1 MALQSPGV
9 ETKETSV
16 QSTVVRNS
24 TGRAAIVGKFS
35 WGPAYQIRQI
45 TNEVELA
52 NYFGTPDNLTAD
64 YFMSAVN
71 FLQYG
76 DDLRTVRV
84 VDKDAAKNASAI
96 FEQIKTTI
104 TAAGSNY
111 SVNDVIKV
119 KYNNVVV
126 EENGYV
132 SKVDS
137 NGKIVA
143 IVIPSANIVARAKQ
157 IGTYPNISTGWTT
170 EIVSATS
177 GVSATITINGIESD
191 SGITLLNLD
200 LAKETITAADVGNTP
215 SFMTMC
221 KNYQLPAVAA
231 IYAGELGSTVQVE
244 IISRTAFNTGADI
257 TARPSGKKTKNS
269 GKSVMTYG
277 PQNDNQYAFVV
288 RRGGIV
294 QESFIVSTSKED
306 KDIYGTNI
314 YMDDFFANGGS
325 RYIYGTSVNWPA
337 GFSGILEFGGGL
349 SSNSTT
355 GADELMAGWDLFA
368 DPEALHVPL
377 LIAGACAGEDKAI
390 SSTVQKHAISIGD
403 ERRDCTVFVSPPKS
417 LLVNIPLTQAIDNI
431 VSWRRGTS
439 GNNGSPI
446 DDNLNVSSSY
456 MFLDGNYKYQ
466 YDKYN
471 DVNRWV
477 PLAADIAGLC
487 VYTDSVA
494 QPWMSPAGYNRGQIR
509 NCIKLA
515 IEPRTS
521 HRDALYQEQINPVTG
536 FAGGSGFVLFGD
548 KTGTTVPSP
557 FDRINVRRLFNM
569 IKKDIGD
576 NAKYKLFEN
585 NDDFTRSAFRMDASQ
600 YMSNIRALG
609 GCYDYRIV
617 CDTTNNTPDVIDRNE
632 FVASIYVKPARSI
645 NYITLNFVAT
655 STGADFDELIGPQ
668 SLA

>member
-1 MALQSPGV
+1 MALQSPGI

-45 TNEVELA
+45 SNEVELV
-52 NYFGTPDNLTAD
+52 NYFGSPDNLTAD

-76 DDLRTVRV
+76 NDLRVVRV

-96 FEQIKTTI
+96 FNQIKTTI
-104 TAAGSNY
+104 ASQGSNY
-111 SVNDVIKV
+111 TVNDTIKV
-119 KYNNVVV
+119 KYNSVVV
-126 EENGYV
+126 EEKGKV

-137 NGKIVA
+137 NGKILSV
-143 IVIPSANIVARAKQ
+143 IIPSEKIVAHAKQ
-157 IGTYPNISTGWTT
+157 IGTYPDISTGWTT
-170 EIVSATS
+170 EIVSQSS
-177 GVSATITINGIESD
+177 GVSALITIDGIESN

-200 LAKETITAADVGNTP
+200 IAKETIQGTAFQTL
-215 SFMTMC
+215 TQ
-221 KNYQLPAVAA
+221 KYQLPSVVAL
-231 IYAGELGSTVQVE
+231 YPGELGSTVQVE
-244 IISRTAFNTGADI
+244 IISKAAYDSGAMI
-257 TARPSGKKTKNS
+257 SGYPSGVSVKNS
-269 GKSVMTYG
+269 GRSVMTYG
-277 PQNDNQYAFVV
+277 PQTDNQYAFVV

-294 QESFIVSTSKED
+294 QESFIVSTEKTD
-306 KDIYGTNI
+306 KDIYGVNI
-314 YMDDFFANGGS
+314 FMDDFFANGGS
-325 RYIYGTSVNWPA
+325 QYVYGTSLNWPK

-349 SSNSTT
+349 SSNDTV
-355 GADELMAGWDLFA
+355 GADELMNGWDMFA
-368 DPEALHVPL
+368 DREALHVPL
-377 LIAGACAGEDKAI
+377 LIAGACAGETVEI
-390 SSTVQKHAISIGD
+390 MSTVQKHVISIGD
-403 ERRDCTVFVSPPKS
+403 ERQDCTVFVSPPRS
-417 LLVNIPLTQAIDNI
+417 LLVNIPLATAVDNMI
-431 VSWRRGTS
+431 EWRTGYKLS
-439 GNNGSPI
+439 GGAAVDN
-446 DDNLNVSSSY
+446 NLNVSSSY
-456 MFLDGNYKYQ
+456 GFLDGNYKYQ

-477 PLAADIAGLC
+477 PLAGDIAGLC
-487 VYTDSVA
+487 VYTDSVS

-515 IEPRTS
+515 IEPRTA
-521 HRDALYQEQINPVTG
+521 HRDAMYQVQINPVTG

-548 KTGTTVPSP
+548 KTLTNVPSP

-585 NDDFTRSAFRMDASQ
+585 NDDFTRSSFRMDTGQ
-600 YMSNIRALG
+600 YMTNIRALG
-609 GCYDYRIV
+609 GCYDYRVI

-632 FVASIYVKPARSI
+632 FVATIYVKPPRSI

-655 STGADFDELIGPQ
+655 STGADFDELVGPQ
-668 SLA
+668 AV

>member
-1 MALQSPGV
+1 MALQSPGI

-45 TNEVELA
+45 SNEVELV
-52 NYFGTPDNLTAD
+52 NYFGSPDNLTAD

-76 DDLRTVRV
+76 NDLRVVRV

-96 FEQIKTTI
+96 FNQIKTTI
-104 TAAGSNY
+104 ASQGSNY
-111 SVNDVIKV
+111 TVGDVIKV
-119 KYNNVVV
+119 KYSNNVV
-126 EENGYV
+126 EENGKV

-137 NGKIVA
+137 NGKILAV
-143 IVIPSANIVARAKQ
+143 VIPSEKIVARAKQ
-157 IGTYPNISTGWTT
+157 IGTYPDISTGWTT
-170 EIVSATS
+170 EIVSQSS
-177 GVSATITINGIESD
+177 GVSASITIDGIESD

-200 LAKETITAADVGNTP
+200 IAKETIQGTAFQTLTQKYQIP
-215 SFMTMC
+215 SV
-221 KNYQLPAVAA
+221 VAL
-231 IYAGELGSTVQVE
+231 YPGELGSTVQVE
-244 IISRTAFNTGADI
+244 IISKAAYDSGAMI
-257 TARPSGKKTKNS
+257 SGFPSGISVKNS
-269 GKSVMTYG
+269 GRSVMTYG
-277 PQNDNQYAFVV
+277 PQTENQYAFVV

-294 QESFIVSTSKED
+294 QESFIVSTEKTD
-306 KDIYGTNI
+306 KDIYGVNI

-325 RYIYGTSVNWPA
+325 QYVFGTSMNWPK

-349 SSNSTT
+349 SSNDTV
-355 GADELMAGWDLFA
+355 GADELMTGWDMFA
-368 DPEALHVPL
+368 DREALHVPL
-377 LIAGACAGEDKAI
+377 LIAGACAGETVEVM
-390 SSTVQKHAISIGD
+390 STVQKHVISIGD
-403 ERRDCTVFVSPPKS
+403 ERQDCTVFVSPPRS
-417 LLVNIPLTQAIDNI
+417 LLVNIPLAQAVDNI
-431 VSWRRGTS
+431 IEWRMGYTIS
-439 GNNGSPI
+439 GNTPVDN
-446 DDNLNVSSSY
+446 NLNVSSSY
-456 MFLDGNYKYQ
+456 GFLDGNYKYQ

-477 PLAADIAGLC
+477 PLAGDIAGLC

-515 IEPRTS
+515 IEPRTA
-521 HRDALYQEQINPVTG
+521 HRDAMYQVQINPVTG

-548 KTGTTVPSP
+548 KTLTNVPSP

-585 NDDFTRSAFRMDASQ
+585 NDDFTRASFRMDTGQ
-600 YMSNIRALG
+600 YMTNIRALG
-609 GCYDYRIV
+609 GCYDYRVI
-617 CDTTNNTPDVIDRNE
+617 CDITNNTPDVIDRNE
-632 FVASIYVKPARSI
+632 FVATVYVKPPRSI

-655 STGADFDELIGPQ
+655 STGADFDELVGPQ
-668 SLA
+668 AV

>member
-1 MALQSPGV
+1 MALQSPGI

-45 TNEVELA
+45 SNEVEMV
-52 NYFGTPDNLTAD
+52 NYFGSPDNLTAD

-76 DDLRTVRV
+76 NDLRVVRV

-96 FEQIKTTI
+96 FNQIKTTI
-104 TAAGSNY
+104 ASQGSNY
-111 SVNDVIKV
+111 TVNDVIKV

-126 EENGYV
+126 EENGKV

-137 NGKIVA
+137 NGKILAV
-143 IVIPSANIVARAKQ
+143 IIPSEKIVARAKQ
-157 IGTYPNISTGWTT
+157 IGTYPDISTGWTT
-170 EIVSATS
+170 EIVSQSS
-177 GVSATITINGIESD
+177 GVSASITIDGIESD

-200 LAKETITAADVGNTP
+200 IAKETIQGTAFQTLTQKYQIP
-215 SFMTMC
+215 SV
-221 KNYQLPAVAA
+221 VAL
-231 IYAGELGSTVQVE
+231 YPGELGSTVQVE
-244 IISRTAFNTGADI
+244 IISKAAYDSGAMI
-257 TARPSGKKTKNS
+257 SGYPSGVSVKNS
-269 GKSVMTYG
+269 GRSVMTYG
-277 PQNDNQYAFVV
+277 PQTDNQYAFVV

-294 QESFIVSTSKED
+294 QESFIVSTEKTD
-306 KDIYGTNI
+306 KDIYGVNI
-314 YMDDFFANGGS
+314 FMDDFFANGGS
-325 RYIYGTSVNWPA
+325 QYVYGTSLNWPK

-349 SSNSTT
+349 SSNDTV
-355 GADELMAGWDLFA
+355 GADELMTGWDMFA
-368 DPEALHVPL
+368 DREALHVPL
-377 LIAGACAGEDKAI
+377 LIAGACAGETVEI
-390 SSTVQKHAISIGD
+390 MSTVQKHVISIGD
-403 ERRDCTVFVSPPKS
+403 ERQDCTVFVSPPRS
-417 LLVNIPLTQAIDNI
+417 LMVNIPLATAVDNI
-431 VSWRRGTS
+431 IEWRAGYKLSGGTPVD
-439 GNNGSPI
+439 N
-446 DDNLNVSSSY
+446 NLNVSSSY
-456 MFLDGNYKYQ
+456 GFLDGNYKYQ

-477 PLAADIAGLC
+477 PLAGDIAGLC

-515 IEPRTS
+515 IEPRTA
-521 HRDALYQEQINPVTG
+521 HRDAMYQVQINPVTG

-548 KTGTTVPSP
+548 KTLTNVPSP

-585 NDDFTRSAFRMDASQ
+585 NDDFTRSSFRMDTGQ
-600 YMSNIRALG
+600 YMTNIRALG
-609 GCYDYRIV
+609 GCYDYRVI

-632 FVASIYVKPARSI
+632 FVATIYVKPPRSI

-655 STGADFDELIGPQ
+655 STGADFDELVGPQ
-668 SLA
+668 AV

>member
-1 MALQSPGV
+1 MALQSPGI

-45 TNEVELA
+45 SNEVELV
-52 NYFGTPDNLTAD
+52 NYFGSPDNLTAD

-76 DDLRTVRV
+76 NDLRVVRV

-96 FEQIKTTI
+96 FNQIKTTI
-104 TAAGSNY
+104 ASQGSNY
-111 SVNDVIKV
+111 TVNDTIKV
-119 KYNNVVV
+119 KYNSVVV
-126 EENGYV
+126 EENGKV

-137 NGKIVA
+137 NGKILAV
-143 IVIPSANIVARAKQ
+143 IIPSEKIVARAKQ
-157 IGTYPNISTGWTT
+157 IGTYPDISTGWTT
-170 EIVSATS
+170 EIVSQSS
-177 GVSATITINGIESD
+177 GVSASITIDGIESD

-200 LAKETITAADVGNTP
+200 IAKETIQGT
-215 SFMTMC
+215 SFQTLTQ
-221 KNYQLPAVAA
+221 KYQLPSVVAL
-231 IYAGELGSTVQVE
+231 YPGELGSTVQVE
-244 IISRTAFNTGADI
+244 IISKAAYDSGAMI
-257 TARPSGKKTKNS
+257 SGYPSGVSVKNS
-269 GKSVMTYG
+269 GCSVMTYG
-277 PQNDNQYAFVV
+277 PQTDNQYAFVV

-294 QESFIVSTSKED
+294 QESFIVSTEKTD
-306 KDIYGTNI
+306 KDIYGVNI
-314 YMDDFFANGGS
+314 FMDDFFANGGS
-325 RYIYGTSVNWPA
+325 QYVYGTSLNWPK

-349 SSNSTT
+349 SSNDTV
-355 GADELMAGWDLFA
+355 GADELMNGWDMFA
-368 DPEALHVPL
+368 DREALHVPL
-377 LIAGACAGEDKAI
+377 LIAGACAGETVEI
-390 SSTVQKHAISIGD
+390 MSTVQKHVISIGD
-403 ERRDCTVFVSPPKS
+403 ERQDCTVFVSPPRS
-417 LLVNIPLTQAIDNI
+417 LLVNIPLATAVDNMI
-431 VSWRRGTS
+431 EWRTGYKLS
-439 GNNGSPI
+439 GGAAVDN
-446 DDNLNVSSSY
+446 NLNVSSSY
-456 MFLDGNYKYQ
+456 GFLDGNYKYQ

-477 PLAADIAGLC
+477 PLAGDIAGLC
-487 VYTDSVA
+487 VYTDSVS

-515 IEPRTS
+515 IEPRTA
-521 HRDALYQEQINPVTG
+521 HRDAMYQVQINPVTG

-548 KTGTTVPSP
+548 KTLTNVPSP

-585 NDDFTRSAFRMDASQ
+585 NDDFTRSSFRMDTGQ
-600 YMSNIRALG
+600 YMTNIRALG
-609 GCYDYRIV
+609 GCYDYRVI

-632 FVASIYVKPARSI
+632 FVATVYVKPPRSI

-655 STGADFDELIGPQ
+655 STGADFDELVGPQ
-668 SLA
+668 AV

>member
-1 MALQSPGV
+1 MALQSPGI

-45 TNEVELA
+45 SNEVELV

-76 DDLRTVRV
+76 NDLRVVRV

-96 FEQIKTTI
+96 FNQIKTTI
-104 TAAGSNY
+104 ASQGSNY
-111 SVNDVIKV
+111 SENDQIKV
-119 KYNNVVV
+119 KFNNNVI
-126 EENGYV
+126 EENGKV

-137 NGKIVA
+137 NGKILAV
-143 IVIPSANIVARAKQ
+143 IIPSEKIVARAKQ
-157 IGTYPNISTGWTT
+157 NGTYPDISTGWTT
-170 EIVSATS
+170 EIVSASS
-177 GVSATITINGIESD
+177 GVSASITIDGIESD

-200 LAKETITAADVGNTP
+200 IAKETIQATAFQTLTQKYQIP
-215 SFMTMC
+215 SV
-221 KNYQLPAVAA
+221 VAL
-231 IYAGELGSTVQVE
+231 YPGELGSTVQVE
-244 IISRTAFNTGADI
+244 IISKAAYESGAMI
-257 TARPSGKKTKNS
+257 TAYPSGESVKNS
-269 GKSVMTYG
+269 GRSVMTYG
-277 PQNDNQYAFVV
+277 PQTDNQYAFVI

-294 QESFIVSTSKED
+294 QESFIVSTEKTD
-306 KDIYGTNI
+306 KDIYGVNI
-314 YMDDFFANGGS
+314 FMDDFFANGGS
-325 RYIYGTSVNWPA
+325 QYVYATSLNWPK

-349 SSNSTT
+349 SSNDTV
-355 GADELMAGWDLFA
+355 GADELMNGWDMFA
-368 DPEALHVPL
+368 DREALHVPL
-377 LIAGACAGEDKAI
+377 LIAGACAGETVEVM
-390 SSTVQKHAISIGD
+390 STVQKHVVSIGD
-403 ERRDCTVFVSPPKS
+403 ERQDCTVFVSPPRS
-417 LLVNIPLTQAIDNI
+417 LLVNIPLATAVDNM
-431 VSWRRGTS
+431 VEWRTGFKIS
-439 GNNGSPI
+439 GGAAVDN
-446 DDNLNVSSSY
+446 NLNVSSSY
-456 MFLDGNYKYQ
+456 GFLDGNYKYQ

-477 PLAADIAGLC
+477 PLAGDIAGLC

-515 IEPRTS
+515 IEPRTA
-521 HRDALYQEQINPVTG
+521 HRDAMYQVQINPVTG

-548 KTGTTVPSP
+548 KTLTNVPSP

-585 NDDFTRSAFRMDASQ
+585 NDDFTRSSFRMDTGQ
-600 YMSNIRALG
+600 YMTNIRALG
-609 GCYDYRIV
+609 GCYDYRVI

-632 FVASIYVKPARSI
+632 FVATIYVKPPRSI

-655 STGADFDELIGPQ
+655 STGADFDELVGPQ
-668 SLA
+668 AV

>member
-1 MALQSPGV
+1 MALQSPGI

-45 TNEVELA
+45 SNEVELV
-52 NYFGTPDNLTAD
+52 NYFGSPDNLTAD

-76 DDLRTVRV
+76 NDLRVVRV

-96 FEQIKTTI
+96 FNQIKTTI
-104 TAAGSNY
+104 ASQGSNY
-111 SVNDVIKV
+111 TVNDTIKV
-119 KYNNVVV
+119 KYNSVVV
-126 EENGYV
+126 EENGKV

-137 NGKIVA
+137 NGKILAV
-143 IVIPSANIVARAKQ
+143 IIPSEKIVARAKQ
-157 IGTYPNISTGWTT
+157 IGTYPDISTGWTT
-170 EIVSATS
+170 EIVSQSS
-177 GVSATITINGIESD
+177 GVSASITIDGIESD

-200 LAKETITAADVGNTP
+200 IAKETIQGTAFQTLTQKYQIP
-215 SFMTMC
+215 SV
-221 KNYQLPAVAA
+221 VAL
-231 IYAGELGSTVQVE
+231 YPGELGSTVQVE
-244 IISRTAFNTGADI
+244 IISKAAYDSGAMI
-257 TARPSGKKTKNS
+257 SGFPSGVSVKNS
-269 GKSVMTYG
+269 GRSVMTYG
-277 PQNDNQYAFVV
+277 PQTDNQYAFVV

-294 QESFIVSTSKED
+294 QESFIVSTEKTD
-306 KDIYGTNI
+306 KDIYGVNI
-314 YMDDFFANGGS
+314 FMDDFFANGGS
-325 RYIYGTSVNWPA
+325 QYVYGTSLNWPK

-349 SSNSTT
+349 SSNDTV
-355 GADELMAGWDLFA
+355 GADELMTGWDMFA
-368 DPEALHVPL
+368 DREALHVPL
-377 LIAGACAGEDKAI
+377 LIAGACAGETVEI
-390 SSTVQKHAISIGD
+390 MSTVQKHVISIGD
-403 ERRDCTVFVSPPKS
+403 ERQDCTVFVSPPRS
-417 LLVNIPLTQAIDNI
+417 LLVNIPLATAVDNMI
-431 VSWRRGTS
+431 EWRTGYKLS
-439 GNNGSPI
+439 GGAAVDN
-446 DDNLNVSSSY
+446 NLNVSSSY
-456 MFLDGNYKYQ
+456 GFMDGNYKYQ

-477 PLAADIAGLC
+477 PLAGDIAGLC

-515 IEPRTS
+515 IEPRTA
-521 HRDALYQEQINPVTG
+521 HRDAMYQVQINPVTG

-548 KTGTTVPSP
+548 KTLTNVPSP

-585 NDDFTRSAFRMDASQ
+585 NDDFTRSSFRMDTGQ
-600 YMSNIRALG
+600 YMTNIRALG
-609 GCYDYRIV
+609 GCYDYRVI

-632 FVASIYVKPARSI
+632 FVATVYVKPPRSI

-655 STGADFDELIGPQ
+655 STGADFDELVGPQ
-668 SLA
+668 AV

>member
-1 MALQSPGV
+1 MALQSPGI

-45 TNEVELA
+45 SNEVELV
-52 NYFGTPDNLTAD
+52 NYFGSPDNLTAD

-76 DDLRTVRV
+76 NDLRVVRV

-96 FEQIKTTI
+96 FNQIKTTI
-104 TAAGSNY
+104 ASQGSNY
-111 SVNDVIKV
+111 TKGDVIKV
-119 KYNNVVV
+119 KYNSVVV
-126 EENGYV
+126 EENGKV

-137 NGKIVA
+137 NGKILAV
-143 IVIPSANIVARAKQ
+143 IIPSEKIVARAKQ
-157 IGTYPNISTGWTT
+157 IGTYPDISTGWTT
-170 EIVSATS
+170 EIVSQSS
-177 GVSATITINGIESD
+177 GVSASIAIDGIESD

-200 LAKETITAADVGNTP
+200 IAKETIQGTAFQTLTQKYQIP
-215 SFMTMC
+215 SV
-221 KNYQLPAVAA
+221 VAL
-231 IYAGELGSTVQVE
+231 YPGELGSTVRVE
-244 IISRTAFNTGADI
+244 IISKAAYDSGAMI
-257 TARPSGKKTKNS
+257 SGFPSGVSVKNS
-269 GKSVMTYG
+269 GRSVMTYG
-277 PQNDNQYAFVV
+277 PQTENQYAFIV

-294 QESFIVSTSKED
+294 QESFIVSTEKTD
-306 KDIYGTNI
+306 KDIYGVNI
-314 YMDDFFANGGS
+314 FMDDFFANGGS
-325 RYIYGTSVNWPA
+325 QYVYGTSLNWPK

-349 SSNSTT
+349 SSNDTV
-355 GADELMAGWDLFA
+355 GADELMNGWDMFA
-368 DPEALHVPL
+368 DREALHVPL
-377 LIAGACAGEDKAI
+377 LIAGACAGETVEI
-390 SSTVQKHAISIGD
+390 MSTVQKHVISIGD
-403 ERRDCTVFVSPPKS
+403 ERQDCTVFVSPPRS
-417 LLVNIPLTQAIDNI
+417 LLVNIPLATAVDNMI
-431 VSWRRGTS
+431 EWRTGYKLS
-439 GNNGSPI
+439 GGAVVDN
-446 DDNLNVSSSY
+446 NLNVSSSY
-456 MFLDGNYKYQ
+456 GFLDGNYKYQ

-477 PLAADIAGLC
+477 PLAGDIAGLC

-515 IEPRTS
+515 IEPRTA
-521 HRDALYQEQINPVTG
+521 HRDAMYQVQINPVTG

-548 KTGTTVPSP
+548 KTLTNVPSP

-585 NDDFTRSAFRMDASQ
+585 NDDFTRSSFRMDTGQ
-600 YMSNIRALG
+600 YMTNIRALG
-609 GCYDYRIV
+609 GCYDYRVI

-632 FVASIYVKPARSI
+632 FVATIYVKPPRSI

-655 STGADFDELIGPQ
+655 STGADFDELVGPQ
-668 SLA
+668 AV

>member
-1 MALQSPGV
+1 MALQSPGI

-45 TNEVELA
+45 SNEVELV

-76 DDLRTVRV
+76 NDLRVVRV

-96 FEQIKTTI
+96 FNQIKTTI
-104 TAAGSNY
+104 ASQGSNY
-111 SVNDVIKV
+111 SVNDQIKV
-119 KYNNVVV
+119 KFNNNVI
-126 EENGYV
+126 EENGKI

-137 NGKIVA
+137 NGKILAV
-143 IVIPSANIVARAKQ
+143 IIPSEKIVARAKQ
-157 IGTYPNISTGWTT
+157 NGTYPDISTGWTT
-170 EIVSATS
+170 EIVSASS
-177 GVSATITINGIESD
+177 GVSASITIDGIESD

-200 LAKETITAADVGNTP
+200 IAKETIQATAFQALTQKYQIP
-215 SFMTMC
+215 SV
-221 KNYQLPAVAA
+221 VAL
-231 IYAGELGSTVQVE
+231 YAGELGSTVQVE
-244 IISRTAFNTGADI
+244 IISKAAYESGAMI
-257 TARPSGKKTKNS
+257 AAYPSGSSVKNS
-269 GKSVMTYG
+269 GRSVMTYG
-277 PQNDNQYAFVV
+277 PQTDNQYAFVV

-294 QESFIVSTSKED
+294 QESFIVSTEKTD
-306 KDIYGTNI
+306 KDIYGVNI
-314 YMDDFFANGGS
+314 FMDDFFANGGS
-325 RYIYGTSVNWPA
+325 QYVYATSLNWPK

-349 SSNSTT
+349 SSNDTV
-355 GADELMAGWDLFA
+355 GADELMTGWDMFA
-368 DPEALHVPL
+368 DREALHVPL
-377 LIAGACAGEDKAI
+377 LIAGACAGETVEVM
-390 SSTVQKHAISIGD
+390 STVQKHVVSIGD
-403 ERRDCTVFVSPPKS
+403 ERQDCTVFVSPPRS
-417 LLVNIPLTQAIDNI
+417 LLVNIPLATAVDNMI
-431 VSWRRGTS
+431 EWRTGYKIS
-439 GNNGSPI
+439 GGAAVDN
-446 DDNLNVSSSY
+446 NLNVSTSY
-456 MFLDGNYKYQ
+456 GFLDGNYKYQ

-477 PLAADIAGLC
+477 PLAGDIAGLC

-515 IEPRTS
+515 IEPRTA
-521 HRDALYQEQINPVTG
+521 HRDAMYQVQINPVTG

-548 KTGTTVPSP
+548 KTLTNVPSP

-585 NDDFTRSAFRMDASQ
+585 NDDFTRSSFRMDTGQ
-600 YMSNIRALG
+600 YMTNIRALG
-609 GCYDYRIV
+609 GCYDYRVI
-617 CDTTNNTPDVIDRNE
+617 CDTTNNTSDVIDRNE
-632 FVASIYVKPARSI
+632 FVATIYVKPPRSI

-655 STGADFDELIGPQ
+655 STGADFDELVGPQ
-668 SLA
+668 AV

>member
-1 MALQSPGV
+1 MALQSPGI

-45 TNEVELA
+45 SNEVELV
-52 NYFGTPDNLTAD
+52 NYFGSPDNLTAD

-76 DDLRTVRV
+76 NDLRVVRV

-96 FEQIKTTI
+96 FNQIKTTI
-104 TAAGSNY
+104 ASQGSNY
-111 SVNDVIKV
+111 TVNDVIKV
-119 KYNNVVV
+119 KYNSVVV
-126 EENGYV
+126 EENGKV

-137 NGKIVA
+137 NGKILAV
-143 IVIPSANIVARAKQ
+143 IIPSEKIVARAKQ
-157 IGTYPNISTGWTT
+157 IGTYPDISTGWTT
-170 EIVSATS
+170 EIVSQSS
-177 GVSATITINGIESD
+177 GVSASITIDGIESD

-200 LAKETITAADVGNTP
+200 IAKETIQGT
-215 SFMTMC
+215 SFQTLTQ
-221 KNYQLPAVAA
+221 KYQLPSVVAL
-231 IYAGELGSTVQVE
+231 YPGELGSTVQVE
-244 IISRTAFNTGADI
+244 IISKAAYDSGAMI
-257 TARPSGKKTKNS
+257 SGYPSGVSVKNS
-269 GKSVMTYG
+269 GRSVMTYG
-277 PQNDNQYAFVV
+277 PQTDNQYAFVV

-294 QESFIVSTSKED
+294 QESFIVSTEKTD
-306 KDIYGTNI
+306 KDIYGVNI
-314 YMDDFFANGGS
+314 FMDDFFANGGS
-325 RYIYGTSVNWPA
+325 QYVYGTSLNWPK

-349 SSNSTT
+349 SSNDTV
-355 GADELMAGWDLFA
+355 GADELMNGWDMFA
-368 DPEALHVPL
+368 DREALHVPL
-377 LIAGACAGEDKAI
+377 LIAGACAGETVEI
-390 SSTVQKHAISIGD
+390 MSTVQKHVISIGD
-403 ERRDCTVFVSPPKS
+403 ERQDCTVFVSPPRS
-417 LLVNIPLTQAIDNI
+417 LLVNIPLATAVDNM
-431 VSWRRGTS
+431 VEWRTGYKLS
-439 GNNGSPI
+439 GGAAVDN
-446 DDNLNVSSSY
+446 NLNVSSSY
-456 MFLDGNYKYQ
+456 GFLDGNYKYQ

-477 PLAADIAGLC
+477 PLAGDIAGLC

-515 IEPRTS
+515 IEPRTA
-521 HRDALYQEQINPVTG
+521 HRDAMYQVQINPVTG

-548 KTGTTVPSP
+548 KTLTNVPSP

-585 NDDFTRSAFRMDASQ
+585 NDDFTRSSFRMDTGQ
-600 YMSNIRALG
+600 YMTNIRALG
-609 GCYDYRIV
+609 GCYDYRVI

-632 FVASIYVKPARSI
+632 FVATIYVKPPRSI

-655 STGADFDELIGPQ
+655 STGADFDELVGPQ
-668 SLA
+668 AV

>member
-1 MALQSPGV
+1 MALQSPGI

-45 TNEVELA
+45 SNEVEMV
-52 NYFGTPDNLTAD
+52 NYFGSPDNLTAD

-76 DDLRTVRV
+76 NDLRVVRV

-96 FEQIKTTI
+96 FNQIKTTI
-104 TAAGSNY
+104 ASQGSNY
-111 SVNDVIKV
+111 TVNDTIKV
-119 KYNNVVV
+119 KYNSVVV
-126 EENGYV
+126 EEKGKV

-137 NGKIVA
+137 NGKILSV
-143 IVIPSANIVARAKQ
+143 IIPSEKIVARAKQ
-157 IGTYPNISTGWTT
+157 IGTYPDISTGWTT
-170 EIVSATS
+170 EIVSQSS
-177 GVSATITINGIESD
+177 GVSASITIDGIESD

-200 LAKETITAADVGNTP
+200 IAKETIQGTAFQTL
-215 SFMTMC
+215 TQ
-221 KNYQLPAVAA
+221 KYQLPSVVAL
-231 IYAGELGSTVQVE
+231 YPGELGSTVQVE
-244 IISRTAFNTGADI
+244 IISKAAYDSGAMI
-257 TARPSGKKTKNS
+257 SGYPSGVSVKNS
-269 GKSVMTYG
+269 GRSVMTYG
-277 PQNDNQYAFVV
+277 PQTDNQYAFVV

-294 QESFIVSTSKED
+294 QESFIVSTEKTD
-306 KDIYGTNI
+306 KDIYGVNI
-314 YMDDFFANGGS
+314 FMDDFFANGGS
-325 RYIYGTSVNWPA
+325 QYVYGTSLNWPK

-349 SSNSTT
+349 SSNDTV
-355 GADELMAGWDLFA
+355 GADELMNGWDMFA
-368 DPEALHVPL
+368 DREALHVPL
-377 LIAGACAGEDKAI
+377 LIAGACAGETVEI
-390 SSTVQKHAISIGD
+390 MSTVQKHVISIGD
-403 ERRDCTVFVSPPKS
+403 ERQDCTVFVSPPRS
-417 LLVNIPLTQAIDNI
+417 LLVNIPLATAVDNI
-431 VSWRRGTS
+431 IEWRTGYKLS
-439 GNNGSPI
+439 GGAAVDN
-446 DDNLNVSSSY
+446 NLNVSSSY
-456 MFLDGNYKYQ
+456 GFLDGNYKYQ

-477 PLAADIAGLC
+477 PLAGDIAGLC
-487 VYTDSVA
+487 VYTDSVS

-515 IEPRTS
+515 IEPRTA
-521 HRDALYQEQINPVTG
+521 HRDAMYQVQINPVTG

-548 KTGTTVPSP
+548 KTLTNVPSP

-585 NDDFTRSAFRMDASQ
+585 NDDFTRSSFRMDTGQ
-600 YMSNIRALG
+600 YMTNIRALG
-609 GCYDYRIV
+609 GCYDYRVI

-632 FVASIYVKPARSI
+632 FVATVYVKPPRSI

-655 STGADFDELIGPQ
+655 STGADFDELVGPQ
-668 SLA
+668 AV

>member
-1 MALQSPGV
+1 MALQSPGI

-45 TNEVELA
+45 SNEVELV
-52 NYFGTPDNLTAD
+52 NYFGSPDNLTAD

-76 DDLRTVRV
+76 NDLRVVRV

-96 FEQIKTTI
+96 FNQIKTTI
-104 TAAGSNY
+104 ASQGSNY
-111 SVNDVIKV
+111 TKGDVIKV
-119 KYNNVVV
+119 KYNSTVV
-126 EENGYV
+126 EENGKV

-137 NGKIVA
+137 NGKILAV
-143 IVIPSANIVARAKQ
+143 IIPSEKIVARAKQ
-157 IGTYPNISTGWTT
+157 IGTYPDISTGWTT
-170 EIVSATS
+170 EIVSQSS
-177 GVSATITINGIESD
+177 GVSASITIDGIESD

-200 LAKETITAADVGNTP
+200 IAKETIQGTAFQTL
-215 SFMTMC
+215 TQ
-221 KNYQLPAVAA
+221 KYQLPSVVAL
-231 IYAGELGSTVQVE
+231 YPGELGSTVQVE
-244 IISRTAFNTGADI
+244 IISKSAYESGAMI
-257 TARPSGKKTKNS
+257 SGYPSGISVKNS
-269 GKSVMTYG
+269 GRSVLTYG
-277 PQNDNQYAFVV
+277 PQTDNQYAFVV

-294 QESFIVSTSKED
+294 QETFIVSTEKTD
-306 KDIYGTNI
+306 KDIYGVNI

-325 RYIYGTSVNWPA
+325 QYVYGTSLNWPK

-349 SSNSTT
+349 SSNDTV
-355 GADELMAGWDLFA
+355 GADELMTGWDMFA
-368 DPEALHVPL
+368 DREALHVPL
-377 LIAGACAGEDKAI
+377 LIAGACAGETVEI
-390 SSTVQKHAISIGD
+390 MSTVQKHVISIGD
-403 ERRDCTVFVSPPKS
+403 ERQDCTVFVSPPRS
-417 LLVNIPLTQAIDNI
+417 LLVNIPLATAVDNI
-431 VSWRRGTS
+431 VEWRTGYKLSGGTAVD
-439 GNNGSPI
+439 N
-446 DDNLNVSSSY
+446 NLNVSSSY
-456 MFLDGNYKYQ
+456 GFLDGNYKYQ

-477 PLAADIAGLC
+477 PLAGDIAGLC

-515 IEPRTS
+515 IEPRTA
-521 HRDALYQEQINPVTG
+521 HRDAMYQVQINPVTG

-548 KTGTTVPSP
+548 KTLTNVPSP

-585 NDDFTRSAFRMDASQ
+585 NDDFTRSSFRMDTGQ
-600 YMSNIRALG
+600 YMTNIRALG
-609 GCYDYRIV
+609 GCYDYRVI

-632 FVASIYVKPARSI
+632 FVATIYVKPPRSI

-655 STGADFDELIGPQ
+655 STGADFDELVGPQ
-668 SLA
+668 AV

>member
-1 MALQSPGV
+1 MALQSPGI

-45 TNEVELA
+45 SNEVELV
-52 NYFGTPDNLTAD
+52 NYFGSPDNLTAD

-76 DDLRTVRV
+76 NDLRVVRV

-96 FEQIKTTI
+96 FNQIKTTI
-104 TAAGSNY
+104 ASQGSNY
-111 SVNDVIKV
+111 TKGDTIKV
-119 KYNNVVV
+119 KYNSTVV
-126 EENGYV
+126 EENGKV

-137 NGKIVA
+137 NGKILAV
-143 IVIPSANIVARAKQ
+143 IIPSEKIVARAKQ
-157 IGTYPNISTGWTT
+157 IGTYPDISTGWTT
-170 EIVSATS
+170 EIVSQSS
-177 GVSATITINGIESD
+177 GVSASITIDGIESD

-200 LAKETITAADVGNTP
+200 IAKETIQGTAFQTLTQKYQIP
-215 SFMTMC
+215 SV
-221 KNYQLPAVAA
+221 VAL
-231 IYAGELGSTVQVE
+231 YPGELGSTVQVE
-244 IISRTAFNTGADI
+244 IISKAAYDSGAMI
-257 TARPSGKKTKNS
+257 SGFPSGISVKNS
-269 GKSVMTYG
+269 GRSVMTYG
-277 PQNDNQYAFVV
+277 PQTDNQYAFVV

-294 QESFIVSTSKED
+294 QESFIVSTEKTD
-306 KDIYGTNI
+306 KDIYGVNI
-314 YMDDFFANGGS
+314 FMDDFFANGGS
-325 RYIYGTSVNWPA
+325 QYVYGTSLNWPK

-349 SSNSTT
+349 SSNDTV
-355 GADELMAGWDLFA
+355 GADELMTGWDMFA
-368 DPEALHVPL
+368 DREALHVPL
-377 LIAGACAGEDKAI
+377 LIAGACAGETVEI
-390 SSTVQKHAISIGD
+390 MSTVQKHVISIGD
-403 ERRDCTVFVSPPKS
+403 ERQDCTVFVSPPRS
-417 LLVNIPLTQAIDNI
+417 LLVNIPLATAVDNMI
-431 VSWRRGTS
+431 EWRTGYKLS
-439 GNNGSPI
+439 GGAAVDN
-446 DDNLNVSSSY
+446 NLNVSSSY
-456 MFLDGNYKYQ
+456 GFLDGNYKYQ

-477 PLAADIAGLC
+477 PLAGDIAGLC
-487 VYTDSVA
+487 VYTDSVS

-515 IEPRTS
+515 IEPRTA
-521 HRDALYQEQINPVTG
+521 HRDAMYQVQINPVTG

-548 KTGTTVPSP
+548 KTLTNVPSP

-585 NDDFTRSAFRMDASQ
+585 NDDFTRSSFRMDTGQ
-600 YMSNIRALG
+600 YMTNIRALG
-609 GCYDYRIV
+609 GCYDYRVI

-632 FVASIYVKPARSI
+632 FVATVYVKPPRSI

-655 STGADFDELIGPQ
+655 STGADFDELVGPQ
-668 SLA
+668 AV